1 MALSQRLDTQLLE
14 LEKKAKDR
22 QKKAALN
29 AKKTTKRRQLAIN
42 AFKLLQES
50 EPEVARK
57 YLELAKEN
65 LEGLTTRD

>member
-1 MALSQRLDTQLLE
+1 MPCR
-14 LEKKAKDR
+14 
-22 QKKAALN
+22 
-29 AKKTTKRRQLAIN
+29 
-42 AFKLLQES
+42 LLQES